1 MRTIH
6 RVSQQE
12 WRGNFSMS
20 TDWLHIRPP
29 KTLLPGPRKNGGCRI
44 GLWKVNFC
52 KRSGFTLSVFTID
65 TTGCLPIILV
75 QNRVLWLSAHL
86 LHQPVPKKDCF
97 LHLFLDFYDCE
108 GKFLPFYSC
117 ILIVQM
123 MSFIVTFSI
132 YTLHTQS
139 YPQLQ
144 RVSQRMVCKMFLN
157 SSLRYYVSVS
167 WITYK

>member
-6 RVSQQE
+6 RVSRQE

-29 KTLLPGPRKNGGCRI
+29 TTLLPGLRKNGGRRI
-44 GLWKVNFC
+44 GLWKVSFC

-86 LHQPVPKKDCF
+86 LPQPVPKKDCF
-97 LHLFLDFYDCE
+97 LHLFVDFYDCE

-117 ILIVQM
+117 ILIVQNDE
-123 MSFIVTFSI
+123 
-132 YTLHTQS
+132 LHCNFF
-139 YPQLQ
+139 YIH
-144 RVSQRMVCKMFLN
+144 
-157 SSLRYYVSVS
+157 
-167 WITYK
+167 ITYTIISTIPKGISENGL